1 MNRFRHVK
9 FIKLDLS
16 VTGVKD
22 GWLRIAS
29 KGRLGIDCF
38 KLFSHLRLGI
48 ACQVAAFCP
57 FSDQSVQNCV
67 SFRPGSSNYYYYYYY
82 YY

>member
-1 MNRFRHVK
+1 MIEGFFNVFYIIINGMNRFRHVK
-9 FIKLDLS
+9 FIKLN
-16 VTGVKD
+16 VNGTVCKD

-29 KGRLGIDCF
+29 KGRLGIDCV

-57 FSDQSVQNCV
+57 FSDQAA
-67 SFRPGSSNYYYYYYY
+67 
-82 YY
+82 